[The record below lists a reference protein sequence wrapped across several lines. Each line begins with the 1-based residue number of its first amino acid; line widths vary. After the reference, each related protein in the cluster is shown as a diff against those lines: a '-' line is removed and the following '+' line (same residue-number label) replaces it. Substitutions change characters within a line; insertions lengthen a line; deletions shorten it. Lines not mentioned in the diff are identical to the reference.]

1 MSLMDDAKKVAE
13 DARKA
18 VDNIGDD
25 AKDKMN
31 DAENKYHETKGEMKG
46 RIDQSE
52 EDDEDMETVEEGEKY
67 PHP

>member
-18 VDNIGDD
+18 VDNLSDE

-31 DAENKYHETKGEMKG
+31 DAENRYHEAKGEMKG
-46 RIDQSE
+46 RISQSKE
-52 EDDEDMETVEEGEKY
+52 ENDDAETVEEGEKY